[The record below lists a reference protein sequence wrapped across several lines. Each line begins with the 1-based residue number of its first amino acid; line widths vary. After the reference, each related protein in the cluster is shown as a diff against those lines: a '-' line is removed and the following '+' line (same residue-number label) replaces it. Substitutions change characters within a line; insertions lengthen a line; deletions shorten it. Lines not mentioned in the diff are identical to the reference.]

1 MKKYK
6 IGITEILRRVI
17 TVEAENSDQAI
28 DKVLEAYDSKEIVL
42 DINDFMD
49 VEFTKL

>member
-28 DKVLEAYDSKEIVL
+28 DKVLGAYDSKEIVL